1 MEIPHGRELFQFHSL
16 GWPHSLLPKTSDHRK
31 SRGLVSGALGCSL
44 SLGMEDRAVSWDAGF
59 RAKVQGVQTKGT
71 GWSLPAHLSLLV
83 RPVTKTAQSPD
94 EMGWDSAP
102 RHRKDRLAAWKRHF
116 LEGDLSPERWHSL
129 QTPRM
134 PWLGSHHSPISFK
147 DTATGSKRQDLRRKC
162 VGTACSPDLSLG
174 FS

>member
-59 RAKVQGVQTKGT
+59 HAKVQGVQTKGT

-116 LEGDLSPERWHSL
+116 LEGDLSPLR
-129 QTPRM
+129 
-134 PWLGSHHSPISFK
+134 
-147 DTATGSKRQDLRRKC
+147 DLPSCR
-162 VGTACSPDLSLG
+162 VLPFPLSL
-174 FS
+174 SLSHTHTHIHTYIQSNPSISCV